1 MLFRSEE
8 PVQKPMREEM
18 QKTQEYT
25 VGQKQYETR
34 TQQKSDFYPGTG
46 IGIDLDDLNRELS
59 HEIQKI
65 YEEEQQ

>member
-1 MLFRSEE
+1 
-8 PVQKPMREEM
+8 M